1 MTAPIDADVTRSAAG
16 YAHRVTRKLILL
28 MSAAMVFSSLV
39 VAALTLGDFTRLLA
53 PELEL
58 KARMIGR
65 IVQAD
70 FTRALE
76 YGISLDEVYGVNAY
90 LETVL
95 DEHDE
100 LTYVVIVDAEEK
112 LRYEGGNGWE
122 TGVKNLLAAGTPA
135 RGAALDYR
143 VPIST
148 DEGVVGTVHV
158 GIDRRF
164 VQRQLDDILFDII
177 VILVTA
183 VLVTFEVM
191 LALLLVYGTG
201 PIRRLGLLL
210 DQQARGNFAHVLN
223 ARARDAVGR
232 ATHRLSQ
239 EARSLHTSFRAVRER
254 LEVPPETHQ
263 TAEPTTEV
271 GVRLRALGARFGLL
285 DEDGPRPLS
294 RALPSDV
301 RIPLFVFAFAEELQ
315 KSFLP
320 LFVREVFTPI
330 SWLSEPVVIGLPIAV
345 YLLVLALVGPFAGS
359 WAVRYGSRRLFLAG
373 VVPAVAGF
381 LGCAVAD
388 SIGELV
394 IWRGVT
400 ALGYAMV
407 TIGCQ
412 DYVIA
417 SSGSSRWGRNLI
429 VFAGVIVSATMCGT
443 AIGGILADRLGYRAV
458 FVVAALLAVFGGML
472 AAGILSEERDRAA
485 DAASDAKQRGHGRLK
500 SLAIVLANGR
510 FVLFLLCIAVPA
522 NVLIAAYLWY
532 MVPLYLSD
540 LGASTSEIG
549 RVIMAYYLLI
559 VLVGPLASQFVD
571 KPGRLGWL
579 VGLGSFA
586 SAAGLIAFHDWGSV
600 WAVALTVIMLGLT
613 HAVVKGGQVPLA
625 LEICACEMNLVGRNT
640 VLSVLRFLER
650 MGSMVGLL
658 FAAVLIEVYGY
669 GVAIG
674 ITGGLVSG
682 AALLFLVAR
691 LGGRRTG
698 AEPV

>member
-1 MTAPIDADVTRSAAG
+1 LTAPVDASVTRSAAG
-16 YAHRVTRKLILL
+16 YAHRVTRNLIVL
-28 MSAAMVFSSLV
+28 MSAAMVLSSLA
-39 VAALTLGDFTRLLA
+39 VAALTLGDFNRLLA

-58 KARMIGR
+58 KARMIGH
-65 IVQAD
+65 IVQTD

-76 YGISLDEVYGVNAY
+76 YGIPLDEVYGVNSY
-90 LETVL
+90 LATVL
-95 DEHDE
+95 KEHDE
-100 LTYVVIVDAEEK
+100 LTYVVIVDAEGK
-112 LRYEGGNGWE
+112 LRYEGGNIWDSD
-122 TGVKNLLAAGTPA
+122 VKNSLEAQTPA
-135 RGAALDYR
+135 GGGALDYR

-148 DEGVVGTVHV
+148 GESVVGTVHV

-201 PIRRLGLLL
+201 PIRRLSLLL
-210 DQQARGNFAHVLN
+210 DQQARGNFAHVLD

-239 EARSLHTSFRAVRER
+239 EARSLHAIFRAVCER
-254 LEVPPETHQ
+254 LGAAPGSLQ
-263 TAEPTTEV
+263 TAEPTAEFGT
-271 GVRLRALGARFGLL
+271 RLQALGARFGLL
-285 DEDGPRPLS
+285 NTDGPRPLS
-294 RALPSDV
+294 RAGPSDV

-320 LFVREVFTPI
+320 LFVREIFTPVP
-330 SWLSEPVVIGLPIAV
+330 WLSEPVVIGLPIAV
-345 YLLVLALVGPFAGS
+345 YLVVLALAGPFAGT
-359 WAVRYGSRRLFLAG
+359 WAGRYGSRRLFLAG

-381 LGCAVAD
+381 LGCAAAD

-394 IWRGVT
+394 AWRGVT

-417 SSGSSRWGRNLI
+417 TSGTSRWGRNLI
-429 VFAGVIVSATMCGT
+429 VFAGVIMSATMCGT
-443 AIGGILADRLGYRAV
+443 AIGAILADRLGYRAV
-458 FVVAALLAVFGGML
+458 FIVAALLAVFGGML
-472 AAGILSEERDRAA
+472 AAGILRDERDHEA
-485 DAASDAKQRGHGRLK
+485 DAVGDAKPQAHGRLK
-500 SLAIVLANGR
+500 SLATVLANGR
-510 FVLFLLCIAVPA
+510 FMLFLLCIAVPA

-559 VLVGPLASQFVD
+559 VVVGPLASQFVD

-579 VGLGSFA
+579 VGLGSVA
-586 SAAGLIAFHDWGSV
+586 SAAGLIAFHDWQSI
-600 WAVALTVIMLGLT
+600 WAVVLTVIMLGLT
-613 HAVVKGGQVPLA
+613 HAVAKGGQVPLA
-625 LEICACEMNLVGRNT
+625 LEICAFEITLVGRNT
-640 VLSVLRFLER
+640 VLSILRFLER
-650 MGSMVGLL
+650 MGSVVGLL
-658 FAAVLIEVYGY
+658 VAAVLIEVYGY
-669 GVAIG
+669 EVAIG
-674 ITGGLVSG
+674 VTGSLVSG

-691 LGGRRTG
+691 LAGKQTG
-698 AEPV
+698 AAPV